1 MSIGLPGVIVHPCLG
16 MEPRFHYRSTFL
28 WWWDIRTNPAGL
40 RDVSNRRGQLPGRSG
55 VLHELAGFVI
65 EFAKAESF
73 LETLQDSLVGVIEQ
87 VLRAGAQISA
97 SFGRGRPAGDAAMPP
112 SFQHCAQVE
121 HQGDGRA
128 AGLVPEPA
136 VRIDIAIVGAGEA
149 VNPLGHLGVGKF
161 QQLAERLGAG
171 GGHLFH
177 KRRIAFSEFA
187 PQMDIEYKIFRNH
200 IHSDMRALSGK
211 FGGGSTAPPTRAKS
225 LAAFQ
230 LPSLALRRY
239 LNNSQLLH
247 RTQAKISVLKQEAG
261 STMASQNL
269 RGEPPYAG

>member
-1 MSIGLPGVIVHPCLG
+1 MSGCPSFPSLLESFFRHRMAKQRNASPATIDSYCDALRMLIL
-16 MEPRFHYRSTFL
+16 FAA
-28 WWWDIRTNPAGL
+28 DIRTDPAGL
-40 RDVSNRRGQLPGRSG
+40 RDLSNRRGRPPGRSG
-55 VLHELAGFVI
+55 VLHEPAGFVI

-73 LETLQDSLVGVIEQ
+73 LETLQDLLIGVIEQ
-87 VLRAGAQISA
+87 VLCAGAQISA

-121 HQGDGRA
+121 RQGDGRA

-177 KRRIAFSEFA
+177 KIRIAFSESA
-187 PQMDIEYKIFRNH
+187 PQMDIERKVFWNH

-211 FGGGSTAPPTRAKS
+211 FASGSTAPPTRAKS

-239 LNNSQLLH
+239 LNNSQLLN
-247 RTQAKISVLKQEAG
+247 S
-261 STMASQNL
+261 
-269 RGEPPYAG
+269 